1 MINEFSKKIENLEYI
16 STKLYSKT
24 KENNQELIPQDFDL
38 NKYNEKVLER
48 DLIKYKDYFDNMYK
62 GIDDNIHLDE
72 EQRRAILTD
81 EDYSLII
88 AGAGTGKTTT
98 MASKV
103 KYLVDIK
110 EIVPSKIAVMSFTKK
125 ATQELENRI
134 KIDFEIPVNVTT
146 FHSLGLAYIR
156 EQMYYIFRSFL

>member
-88 AGAGTGKTTT
+88 AGAGT
-98 MASKV
+98 
-103 KYLVDIK
+103 
-110 EIVPSKIAVMSFTKK
+110 
-125 ATQELENRI
+125 
-134 KIDFEIPVNVTT
+134 
-146 FHSLGLAYIR
+146 
-156 EQMYYIFRSFL
+156 

>member
-1 MINEFSKKIENLEYI
+1 
-16 STKLYSKT
+16 
-24 KENNQELIPQDFDL
+24 
-38 NKYNEKVLER
+38 
-48 DLIKYKDYFDNMYK
+48 MYK

-110 EIVPSKIAVMSFTKK
+110 GIVPSKIAVMSFTKK
-125 ATQELENRI
+125 ATQEKFL
-134 KIDFEIPVNVTT
+134 KTT
-146 FHSLGLAYIR
+146 NA
-156 EQMYYIFRSFL
+156 M